1 MWTWPDDPRWQ
12 ELSRAVQPAISGAL
26 PALER
31 ALQRP
36 VRLPERIVV
45 GTPDLDLWSLDG
57 TLLRLH
63 PELVAD
69 GVWWSG
75 HQALLDA
82 GLHALALDRWRA
94 TIGAVLEACA
104 VTTLGD
110 SPAGPVDAAWQ
121 LGRAAHAVDTADP
134 HLGWL
139 RPSAVFLLTR
149 PGDGLM
155 QHPRAAAWWLRFC
168 GATDPSQ
175 PPPTPTPEA
184 WTAFGRHIRDR
195 HRGPSSALPV
205 PVPPA
210 APIPWTTP
218 VALAPWSHLPMQ
230 RGIQPAGRSWTVHGP
245 VSPVQL
251 EPSDAAD
258 EVLFGT
264 CTGGALVLEARADG
278 PVGIWRLDSGAMG
291 GQVGSARGVS
301 LTLRGGGA
309 ASLTAA
315 DGFVGPVARSALDM
329 ADQYG
334 VSGSADGRWR
344 LTGLSEDRRSGT
356 LRVSGLHS
364 GMATVHGRGGGGF
377 ALPAEEWL
385 APVRGFLQ
393 MLEPVPLSWRVHDGG
408 QRLILS
414 APSLAGLEL
423 RFSREA

>member
-1 MWTWPDDPRWQ
+1 MLQWPDSPSWQ
-12 ELSRAVQPAISGAL
+12 ALSKAVQPAISAAV

-31 ALQRP
+31 ALQAP
-36 VRLPERIVV
+36 VCLPERV
-45 GTPDLDLWSLDG
+45 GVGAPDAGLWALDG
-57 TLLRLH
+57 AVLRLH
-63 PELVAD
+63 PALAAE
-69 GVWWSG
+69 GVWWPG

-82 GLHALALDRWRA
+82 GLHAIALDRWRA

-104 VTTLGD
+104 VYTLGGC
-110 SPAGPVDAAWQ
+110 PADPVDASWL

-149 PGDGLM
+149 PGDGLL

-168 GATDPSQ
+168 DRTDPSQ
-175 PPPTPTPEA
+175 PLPTTTPEA

-195 HRGPSSALPV
+195 SRGPSSALPV

-210 APIPWTTP
+210 APIPWSPT
-218 VALAPWSHLPMQ
+218 VALAPWSHLPMK
-230 RGIQPAGRSWTVHGP
+230 RGLAEAGRSWTVRGP
-245 VSPVQL
+245 VAPVQL
-251 EPSDAAD
+251 EPSDAAG
-258 EVLFGT
+258 EVVFGT
-264 CTGGALVLEARADG
+264 CTGGTLTLEARADG
-278 PVGIWRLDSGAMG
+278 PVGSWRLDSGGMG

-344 LTGLSEDRRSGT
+344 LTGLSEDRLSGT
-356 LRVSGLHS
+356 LRVAGLHT

-385 APVRGFLQ
+385 APVRSFLQ

-408 QRLILS
+408 QRLTLS
-414 APSLAGLEL
+414 APTLAGLEL